1 MGKTMKPL
9 FLAVSLVA
17 LSQLAGAT
25 EINVAFSED
34 FNEALEAELGEREGD
49 VLSSEIIEDLNRA
62 FERVGVSPTKV
73 NITII
78 NAKPNRPTFEQ
89 LADRPGLDALRS
101 ISLGGMKLQAT
112 AVDGAGGVLTE
123 LEYGW
128 FETDIRQSVGK
139 ATWSD
144 AKRASHRFARK
155 FAEQLNVIQ

>member
-1 MGKTMKPL
+1 MKPL
-9 FLAVSLVA
+9 FLAISFVA
-17 LSQLAGAT
+17 LSQFAGAT
-25 EINVAFSED
+25 EINVTFSED
-34 FNEALEAELGEREGD
+34 FSEALENDLGEREGE

-73 NITII
+73 DVMIM

-89 LADRPGLDALRS
+89 LADRPGLDGLRS

-112 AVDGAGGVLTE
+112 AFDGAGSELTE

-144 AKRASHRFARK
+144 AKRASDRFARK
-155 FAEQLNVIQ
+155 FADQLTVSQ